1 MLIVPRRH
9 YDRQFKMAAVKLV
22 LDDDVSVAEAS
33 KELNIHY
40 NTLYQWI
47 GEYDKYGESAFPGH
61 GCALYSLEYENK
73 KLLKENEELRKQLDV
88 LKKFQAFLKKKRV

>member
-1 MLIVPRRH
+1 MPRRN

-22 LDDDVSVAEAS
+22 LNEDVSVSEAA
-33 KELNIHY
+33 KELCIHY

-47 GEYDKYGESAFPGH
+47 NEYDKYGESAFPGN

-73 KLLKENEELRKQLDV
+73 KLLKEKEELRKQLDA
-88 LKKFQAFLKKKRV
+88 LKKFQACLKKKKI